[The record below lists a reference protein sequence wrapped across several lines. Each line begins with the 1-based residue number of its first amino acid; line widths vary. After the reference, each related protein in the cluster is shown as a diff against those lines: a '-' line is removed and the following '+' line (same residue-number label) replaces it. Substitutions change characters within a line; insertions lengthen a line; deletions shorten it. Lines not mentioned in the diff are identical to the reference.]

1 MRRGV
6 GLDGAK
12 RQMALKEK
20 LKEQGNEIEKTQF
33 QEMTKQIAEFK
44 SHLENF
50 AIKHKKEINSNT
62 VFRNQ
67 FLKMCKEIG
76 VDPLSCKNAHFLMK
90 NYNSKQGILGGC
102 SGSG

>member
-6 GLDGAK
+6 GASAFI
-12 RQMALKEK
+12 QQQQINQK
-20 LKEQGNEIEKTQF
+20 LKAVGSEIEKKQLE
-33 QEMTKQIAEFK
+33 EMTKQIAEFK

-50 AIKHKKEINSNT
+50 AVKHKKDINSNP

-76 VDPLSCKNAHFLMK
+76 VDPLSCKE
-90 NYNSKQGILGGC
+90 
-102 SGSG
+102 